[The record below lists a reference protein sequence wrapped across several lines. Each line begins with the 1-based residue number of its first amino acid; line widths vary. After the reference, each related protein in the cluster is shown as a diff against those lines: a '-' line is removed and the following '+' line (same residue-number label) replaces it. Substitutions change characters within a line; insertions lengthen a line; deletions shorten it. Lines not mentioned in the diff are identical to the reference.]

1 VKIILSR
8 ALLGISAVLVL
19 FAVSVAPV
27 RAADNKPADSSKTA
41 ASSDKNAAGTAT
53 GQAQNAVQTYSAD
66 SNLQAGLIVKLSGQG
81 TAKVT
86 PASISKPTEMFG
98 VTITGN
104 GLPVTI
110 TSGNSNEVF
119 VATGGTYDTLVST
132 QNGSINK
139 GDYVTIS
146 SVDGIAMLAQPE
158 QKTVFGRAAGSFDGK
173 SNVVANS
180 TLKDKS
186 GKEIKKVAIGLIP
199 VVIDIRTNPL
209 EKSTKANMPKV
220 LQRIGEAVAEK
231 PVGPLRI
238 YLSIGITGISI
249 IAAIV
254 ILYSGVRSSLIAIG
268 RNPLS
273 KKSVFRGLLE
283 IIFTALII
291 LIIGLFAVYLLLKL

>member
-1 VKIILSR
+1 VKNILQR
-8 ALLGISAVLVL
+8 VLLGLSAALI
-19 FAVSVAPV
+19 VALSCSGV
-27 RAADNKPADSSKTA
+27 ARAADDKKAAP
-41 ASSDKNAAGTAT
+41 ASSGGSIAQSQEAAE
-53 GQAQNAVQTYSAD
+53 TYAAD
-66 SNLQAGLIVKLSGQG
+66 TSLQAGIIVTLNGK
-81 TAKVT
+81 KVA
-86 PASISKPTEMFG
+86 PASISKPKEMFG
-98 VTITGN
+98 VTISGN

-110 TSGNSNEVF
+110 TGGGDANEVF
-119 VATGGTYDTLVST
+119 VATTGTHDVLVST

-139 GDYVTIS
+139 GDYVTMS
-146 SVDGIAMLAQPE
+146 SVDGIAMLAEPE
-158 QKTVFGRAAGSFDGK
+158 QKTVFGRAAASFDGK
-173 SNVVANS
+173 SNIVANS

-186 GKEIKKVAIGLIP
+186 GKEIKKVAIGQIP
-199 VVIDIRTNPL
+199 VTIDIRDNPK
-209 EKSTKANMPKV
+209 EKSTKANVPKP
-220 LQRIGEAVAEK
+220 LQRLGEAIAEK

-273 KKSVFRGLLE
+273 RKSVFRGLLE